1 VTMACY
7 TAYLVYF
14 GLCYMRAWLTDPG
27 KPSPNWKDP
36 PFYEAPEDKPD
47 DREAL
52 PLLSSDQDP
61 YAVVVHSTEENK
73 GDGYFWPY
81 CEPCQSYKPLRTH
94 HCRRCNRCT
103 LKMDHHCMW
112 VNNCVGFWNH
122 KFFLQTLIL
131 AWTGCIIVL
140 VFSILRT
147 VFHPFEF
154 DTDDDDFVRDL
165 IYFIIFCAGNLC
177 VVAQLFS
184 LSGMVF
190 FHLYLISHNMTH
202 IEYNCCK
209 GMASGCRFNRGLLF
223 NLFELLGKYWILSLV
238 PYYIPPE
245 GLHGDNYKPISG
257 GSEVDQ
263 ALIEEWRKKRA
274 KKRCGGMGDLCTGP
288 CQAFS

>member
-1 VTMACY
+1 MK
-7 TAYLVYF
+7 
-14 GLCYMRAWLTDPG
+14 R
-27 KPSPNWKDP
+27 
-36 PFYEAPEDKPD
+36 
-47 DREAL
+47 
-52 PLLSSDQDP
+52 
-61 YAVVVHSTEENK
+61 
-73 GDGYFWPY
+73 
-81 CEPCQSYKPLRTH
+81 LRTSRMTGRLFLFSLLIRTH
-94 HCRRCNRCT
+94 MRLWCIPPRRTKETVIFGPTVSLVSLTSHSEPITVGDAIVALSKWIITGSST
-103 LKMDHHCMW
+103 LQKKSILVALVRVWCGPVVYLTADHATNSMW